1 MIPDFAGMTIRSP
14 WSFQMFD
21 PLSSLVKMISSLL
34 IVLALILLIA
44 YLVRRFLNSRLSRWR
59 SAPVIQLLSTTYLGA
74 KRQISVIEVGQEYL
88 VVGVTPHQI
97 SLITKLEQSPFP
109 LEPRAKNEETLSP

>member
-1 MIPDFAGMTIRSP
+1 
-14 WSFQMFD
+14 MFD

-59 SAPVIQLLSTTYLGA
+59 SAPMIQLLSTTYLGP

-88 VVGVTPHQI
+88 VVGVTPNQI
-97 SLITKLEQSPFP
+97 SLITRLTQSPVP
-109 LEPRAKNEETLSP
+109 SEPRVESEEIVSS

>member
-1 MIPDFAGMTIRSP
+1 
-14 WSFQMFD
+14 MFD

-34 IVLALILLIA
+34 IVLALILLVA

-59 SAPVIQLLSTTYLGA
+59 SAPMIQLLSTTYLGA

-88 VVGVTPHQI
+88 VVGVTPNQI
-97 SLITKLEQSPFP
+97 SLITKLEHAPIPS
-109 LEPRAKNEETLSP
+109 ESTAETGEIISS

>member
-1 MIPDFAGMTIRSP
+1 
-14 WSFQMFD
+14 MFD

-44 YLVRRFLNSRLSRWR
+44 YLVRRFLNARPGRWR
-59 SAPVIQLLSTTYLGA
+59 SAPMIQLLSTTYLGA

-88 VVGVTPHQI
+88 VVGVTPNQI

-109 LEPRAKNEETLSP
+109 PEPAVESEEIIPS